1 MTLSQRHCQRVARG
15 TPSLGQA
22 GKTEASVT
30 FLFDYGE
37 LQQNNLL
44 PDVRAGNRRL
54 ARRLGRSY
62 QLPERVAGD

>member
-1 MTLSQRHCQRVARG
+1 MALSQRAAPG
-15 TPSLGQA
+15 MPSLGPA
-22 GKTEASVT
+22 GETEPGVT